1 MGTPPRN
8 QGQGWWQ
15 RRCQQDDQDYQQQ
28 SKPVTI
34 AQRPQQ
40 PPATRQPQQA
50 ATRQPQ
56 QAEARQAQQAA
67 PRQPQQAVS
76 AVDDFCPSAAPD
88 PKTLPKPTGFFG
100 AKVNVPSHGQP
111 QLSDPPQVKW
121 RYWSFLY
128 IYYLNM

>member
-15 RRCQQDDQDYQQQ
+15 RRYQQDEQDYQQQ

-40 PPATRQPQQA
+40 SPATRQPQQP

-56 QAEARQAQQAA
+56 QQTET
-67 PRQPQQAVS
+67 RQPQQAAS

-111 QLSDPPQVKW
+111 QLSDPPQVKPM
-121 RYWSFLY
+121 FV
-128 IYYLNM
+128 NQN